1 MNQIGQL
8 RFNYGAPLSRRRI
21 FLVLIRAGVLC
32 ENLRSKGLDALAEF
46 LKSKLVAMQMP
57 VVTDWLI
64 GSNLYSYTLE
74 YVAMCFNLLIIVEA
88 CWGTYYTCFSAT
100 WFTFVHW
107 ACHGFCLDL
116 SCISWHLEAQPA
128 TFWIPSVCG
137 GWQRTP
143 NVQQKAQCFK
153 DPSPCFVQVCVCV
166 CMCWF

>member
-88 CWGTYYTCFSAT
+88 C
-100 WFTFVHW
+100 
-107 ACHGFCLDL
+107 
-116 SCISWHLEAQPA
+116 
-128 TFWIPSVCG
+128 
-137 GWQRTP
+137 
-143 NVQQKAQCFK
+143 
-153 DPSPCFVQVCVCV
+153 
-166 CMCWF
+166 